1 MGDVNQEN
9 MKKATLLFL
18 IVFLFCFGFA
28 LAQEETLIPNPI
40 PHQNFEELVNAVLD
54 WILNIALVLMPLL
67 LVWGGVTF
75 ITAAGDPSKV
85 KQAQNIILY
94 TVIGF
99 AVVLLSKSLIGVLQ
113 NLIVSPSD

>member
-1 MGDVNQEN
+1 
-9 MKKATLLFL
+9 MKKAILTFL
-18 IVFLFCFGFA
+18 ILSLFCFGFA

-40 PHQNFEELVNAVLD
+40 PQENFEELVNAVLD

-67 LVWGGVTF
+67 LVWGGMTF

-85 KQAQNIILY
+85 ETAKKIIFW
-94 TVIGF
+94 TIVGF

-113 NLIVSPSD
+113 GLIESPSG